1 MGHRVEAFQTPGPL
15 LALSLLCCVFSG
27 KYLPILSLSFLLC
40 EMMMRGFTFKGLLR
54 GLNDKVCKR
63 SARQTCYYNSRFISP
78 GTVRIWCSPPRFD
91 I

>member
-40 EMMMRGFTFKGLLR
+40 EMRMRGFTFKGLLR
-54 GLNDKVCKR
+54 
-63 SARQTCYYNSRFISP
+63 T
-78 GTVRIWCSPPRFD
+78 
-91 I
+91 